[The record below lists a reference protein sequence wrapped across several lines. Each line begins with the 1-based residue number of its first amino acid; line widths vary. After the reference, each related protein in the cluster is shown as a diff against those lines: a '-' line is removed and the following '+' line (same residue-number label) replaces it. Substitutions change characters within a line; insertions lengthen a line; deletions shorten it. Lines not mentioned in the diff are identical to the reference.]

1 MPGSI
6 WLQDV
11 SRGDVP
17 YVVAN
22 LVVVGKP
29 REAMRKE
36 EERKGAEMNRNKQQ
50 ILLVKMAVFI
60 AMTVTGFSQ
69 NQKNVQ
75 DDKSNQRSS
84 GVSEDS
90 LRMLQSRFGPTQMN
104 KLFRILQLPNID
116 EKVLKSYE
124 RIVSSIVE
132 LIDEESILKA
142 ADLERTLTI
151 ENKSTLVKLLP
162 DSHEKDFLVNDPE
175 PLSNSQDSI
184 NDPIVKIFVFFDM
197 GRS

>member
-1 MPGSI
+1 MQTRQLKLEKKYLKSLEPE
-6 WLQDV
+6 
-11 SRGDVP
+11 
-17 YVVAN
+17 AN
-22 LVVVGKP
+22 PKHL
-29 REAMRKE
+29 
-36 EERKGAEMNRNKQQ
+36 
-50 ILLVKMAVFI
+50 ILKKAKFNLE
-60 AMTVTGFSQ
+60 
-69 NQKNVQ
+69 NQ
-75 DDKSNQRSS
+75 
-84 GVSEDS
+84 
-90 LRMLQSRFGPTQMN
+90 LQSAEGTTYGFGPTQMN

-197 GRS
+197 DNDSSCIASIEKEIDYAIVKLSDMNRTNKRVSDTLHTIHDSKITDPEK

>member
-60 AMTVTGFSQ
+60 AMTVT
-69 NQKNVQ
+69 QKQ
-75 DDKSNQRSS
+75 GTAMGSPISPL
-84 GVSEDS
+84 DS
-90 LRMLQSRFGPTQMN
+90 DIIIG
-104 KLFRILQLPNID
+104 
-116 EKVLKSYE
+116 
-124 RIVSSIVE
+124 
-132 LIDEESILKA
+132 
-142 ADLERTLTI
+142 DLEDACLK
-151 ENKSTLVKLLP
+151 ELA
-162 DSHEKDFLVNDPE
+162 
-175 PLSNSQDSI
+175 
-184 NDPIVKIFVFFDM
+184 KI
-197 GRS
+197 